1 MDEMTNE
8 QYADQKETLIRLIL
22 EMMKNSKDLPEA
34 MAKVEALLPK
44 E

>member
-8 QYADQKETLIRLIL
+8 QYTQNRVDLINLIL
-22 EMMKNSKDLPEA
+22 EKIKGSEDLEDA
-34 MAKVEALLPK
+34 YKKIEALLPK